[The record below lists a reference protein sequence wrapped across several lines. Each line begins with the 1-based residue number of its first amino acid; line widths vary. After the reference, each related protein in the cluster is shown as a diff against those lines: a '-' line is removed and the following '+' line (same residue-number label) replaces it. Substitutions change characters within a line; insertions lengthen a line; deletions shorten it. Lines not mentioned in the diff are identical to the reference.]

1 MTEEEKTL
9 LIKIAERLENFEK
22 RMDDKFEAINE
33 SLKRDYKII
42 YGNGQPGLMQQVQDL
57 THIAEGLK
65 KKTEAME
72 NKLEPL
78 PARIQT
84 LENLHQNENTILK
97 KYGAIIAWL
106 ITTALAIYSVVKHH

>member
-22 RMDDKFEAINE
+22 RMDDKFESINE

-57 THIAEGLK
+57 THDVEELK
-65 KKTEAME
+65 KKTE
-72 NKLEPL
+72 KLEPL

-97 KYGAIIAWL
+97 KYGVIIAWL
-106 ITTALAIYSVVKHH
+106 ITTALALYSAIKSH

>member
-42 YGNGQPGLMQQVQDL
+42 YGNGQPGLIQQVQELIHDVD
-57 THIAEGLK
+57 ELK
-65 KKTEAME
+65 KKT

-78 PARIQT
+78 SERIQT

-97 KYGAIIAWL
+97 KYGAIAAWL
-106 ITTALAIYSVVKHH
+106 ITTALALYSVVKR